1 MAKHLNILKKFSNRI
16 LFVLIFFILF
26 LLASTYDVSE
36 KITIFLLGFE
46 FLQLDELFLITFL
59 SIFILLVI
67 SFVSLVTNLR
77 TKRKISNLSD
87 VIDKLLTSNYLP
99 SIIID
104 KKLKIEYINPAA
116 NKIFLNKKNINEL
129 HIYDLIKP
137 KNNVYR
143 FENFFNENDS
153 FELPEFENLINQG
166 SVLEVSFQPFFMSKN
181 SKVLLI
187 LLDVTSF
194 FLANKG
200 LKNELSSS
208 RKINL
213 EEISIIEKTK
223 KYIARELH
231 DEFAQ
236 TITCIKLEN
245 EKLLKSSDRKTI
257 NSAQIISEF
266 CVQLKNKTRDIVKL
280 LRPAIIDQL
289 GLKST
294 IEQMI
299 HDWSQVM
306 PKVKIDFNAVDIKV
320 NNEILS
326 LYIFRILQELLTNV
340 QRHSNASRVRIDIS
354 FHKNSND
361 LKIEF
366 YENGDGYQKIMRNL
380 ETSSG
385 RGLMFINE
393 RIKGFNGQLEVKE
406 HRSEGFVFLIYLES

>member
-1 MAKHLNILKKFSNRI
+1 M
-16 LFVLIFFILF
+16 
-26 LLASTYDVSE
+26 
-36 KITIFLLGFE
+36 
-46 FLQLDELFLITFL
+46 
-59 SIFILLVI
+59 
-67 SFVSLVTNLR
+67 
-77 TKRKISNLSD
+77 
-87 VIDKLLTSNYLP
+87 
-99 SIIID
+99 
-104 KKLKIEYINPAA
+104 
-116 NKIFLNKKNINEL
+116 
-129 HIYDLIKP
+129 
-137 KNNVYR
+137 
-143 FENFFNENDS
+143 FENFFNENDN
-153 FELPEFENLINQG
+153 FDLPEFENLINQG
-166 SVLEVSFQPFFMSKN
+166 SVLEVSLSTIHYERKFKGFIDFTRCNQ
-181 SKVLLI
+181 
-187 LLDVTSF
+187 F

-200 LKNELSSS
+200 LENELSSS

-245 EKLLKSSDRKTI
+245 EKLLKSFDKQTI
-257 NSAQIISEF
+257 NSAQIISDF

-299 HDWSQVM
+299 HDWSQLM

-354 FHKNSND
+354 F
-361 LKIEF
+361 
-366 YENGDGYQKIMRNL
+366 QKI
-380 ETSSG
+380 
-385 RGLMFINE
+385 LMISKLNFTKMVTV
-393 RIKGFNGQLEVKE
+393 IKK
-406 HRSEGFVFLIYLES
+406 

>member
-1 MAKHLNILKKFSNRI
+1 M
-16 LFVLIFFILF
+16 
-26 LLASTYDVSE
+26 LASTYDVSE

-67 SFVSLVTNLR
+67 SLVSLVTNVR

-137 KNNVYR
+137 KDNDYR
-143 FENFFNENDS
+143 FENFFNENNN
-153 FELPEFENLINQG
+153 FELPKFENLINQG
-166 SVLEVSFQPFFMSKN
+166 SVLEVSFQPFIISKD

-200 LKNELSSS
+200 LRNELSSS

-245 EKLLKSSDRKTI
+245 EKLLKSFDPKTI

-266 CVQLKNKTRDIVKL
+266 CDQLKNKTRDIVKL

-340 QRHSNASRVRIDIS
+340 QRHSNATSVRIDIS

-361 LKIEF
+361 FKIEF
-366 YENGDGYQKIMRNL
+366 FENGDGYQKIMRNL
-380 ETSSG
+380 ETSNG

-406 HRSEGFVFLIYLES
+406 HRSEGFVFLIYLKS

>member
-1 MAKHLNILKKFSNRI
+1 M
-16 LFVLIFFILF
+16 
-26 LLASTYDVSE
+26 LASTYDVSE
-36 KITIFLLGFE
+36 KIAIFLLGFE

-59 SIFILLVI
+59 SIFILLLF
-67 SFVSLVTNLR
+67 SLVSLVNNIR

-129 HIYDLIKP
+129 YIYDIIKP
-137 KNNVYR
+137 KKTQFR
-143 FENFFNENDS
+143 FENFFNDNDN
-153 FELPEFENLINQG
+153 FKLPEFENIINQG
-166 SVLEVSFQPFFMSKN
+166 SILEVSYQPFIMKNN

-200 LKNELSSS
+200 LRNELSSS

-223 KYIARELH
+223 KFIARELH

-245 EKLLKSSDRKTI
+245 EKLLKSSDPKTM
-257 NSAQIISEF
+257 NSAQVVSDF
-266 CVQLKNKTRDIVKL
+266 CVQLKNKTRNIIKL
-280 LRPAIIDQL
+280 LRPAVIDQL
-289 GLKST
+289 GLKYT
-294 IEQMI
+294 IDQMI

-306 PKVKIDFNAVDIKV
+306 PEVKVSFYADDISV

-354 FHKNSND
+354 FHENSD
-361 LKIEF
+361 YFKIKF
-366 YENGDGYQKIMRNL
+366 YENGDGYQKIMKNL
-380 ETSSG
+380 ESSRG

-393 RIKGFNGQLEVKE
+393 RIKGFDGQLEVKE
-406 HRSEGFVFLIYLES
+406 DRIEGFVFLIYLKS